1 MELLRVTIKTLS
13 PVVLTAMNNATVMT
27 DSRDYISGSVLR
39 GVLASRYI
47 RENNLKTAHED
58 ANFKKLFFGDLRF
71 VDASPVKMGK
81 RSFVVPLSLQK
92 GKMAEKNDTGEEILL
107 DVMQQSPKAGYK
119 GMKGFAIANHNQIEP
134 VSVSKQMKLHMSRA
148 SETERLSGRSLDGS
162 IYNYEAIE
170 AGQVFEGLIIG
181 EKDALEFLINKLNIL
196 KENGVKNESKQ
207 FDCRIGRSKFT
218 EYGHCQIS
226 ISEPQAIEPEKVS
239 GNCIYLRL
247 ETPWLPTLRA
257 TMFSNEK
264 ENVLQKLTVMNPV
277 TAVLN
282 AFVKDVKEKLSL
294 DNNTVKVVKVIAKPE
309 TISNFVGV
317 WGMKRPEQQAL
328 MAGSIFALYKDTPWN
343 NEEVQKLQVLLYQGQ
358 GMRTEEGFGQLRIWT
373 VEKPVL
379 KKAEDVLP
387 EKPKAFSQ
395 LAKDIAGNILKQ
407 NIMTQIR
414 MKAFEDV
421 NQLKGNIANANHSF
435 ARLENLLGERKDL
448 QKAKESFQNRLR
460 GELGVRGEL
469 REKSVLDTHLKNLR
483 LEGIELKRFLC
494 PEEKQTVAMP
504 YVSMKFDEKFP
515 KELKDLAK
523 DIEFVPPKFD
533 DGALFYEYWLWFFR
547 HGRKLAIKKRG
558 DK

>member
-1 MELLRVTIKTLS
+1 
-13 PVVLTAMNNATVMT
+13 
-27 DSRDYISGSVLR
+27 
-39 GVLASRYI
+39 
-47 RENNLKTAHED
+47 
-58 ANFKKLFFGDLRF
+58 
-71 VDASPVKMGK
+71 
-81 RSFVVPLSLQK
+81 
-92 GKMAEKNDTGEEILL
+92 
-107 DVMQQSPKAGYK
+107 
-119 GMKGFAIANHNQIEP
+119 
-134 VSVSKQMKLHMSRA
+134 
-148 SETERLSGRSLDGS
+148 
-162 IYNYEAIE
+162 
-170 AGQVFEGLIIG
+170 
-181 EKDALEFLINKLNIL
+181 
-196 KENGVKNESKQ
+196 
-207 FDCRIGRSKFT
+207 
-218 EYGHCQIS
+218 
-226 ISEPQAIEPEKVS
+226 
-239 GNCIYLRL
+239 
-247 ETPWLPTLRA
+247 
-257 TMFSNEK
+257 
-264 ENVLQKLTVMNPV
+264 
-277 TAVLN
+277 
-282 AFVKDVKEKLSL
+282 
-294 DNNTVKVVKVIAKPE
+294 
-309 TISNFVGV
+309 
-317 WGMKRPEQQAL
+317 
-328 MAGSIFALYKDTPWN
+328 
-343 NEEVQKLQVLLYQGQ
+343 
-358 GMRTEEGFGQLRIWT
+358 MRTEEGFGQLRIWT